1 MLACFYRTSKFSLAW
16 QEGRSRAL
24 LLELNTNEP
33 DIAHKVGPYMH
44 TCHLHVTYMSANMDR
59 QASVGLRRVSLG
71 RCATSSA
78 AARVC
83 RGEP

>member
-44 TCHLHVTYMSANMDR
+44 TCHLHVSKYG
-59 QASVGLRRVSLG
+59 QAGKRWLAAGQFGPVCNKQRSNESVQRRALNK
-71 RCATSSA
+71 
-78 AARVC
+78 
-83 RGEP
+83 